1 MRRGHR
7 LGGEA
12 YNQGNMFRRSKPYNR
27 AASMAAAQKAVAKG
41 RLKRAIAEYSRILE
55 HTPEDFEVRG
65 KLAPLQAKRKMLDA
79 ALSNFN
85 AAARGYELDGFV
97 EKALSVYRQAA
108 RSLPDRPRLW
118 EMLADLHLKRHHQA
132 DALAALCEGA
142 SHFRS
147 RSTGIRLL
155 EKAHRIDP
163 EDSDTTLELSR
174 RLAKAGR
181 RSEAVALLDRFAR
194 GQRGLPL
201 RRARFLL
208 FRLRPTPPRAWHWL
222 QAAFEARGSK

>member
-1 MRRGHR
+1 
-7 LGGEA
+7 
-12 YNQGNMFRRSKPYNR
+12 
-27 AASMAAAQKAVAKG
+27 MAAAQKAVAKG

-55 HTPEDFEVRG
+55 HAPGDFEVRG
-65 KLAPLQAKRKMLDA
+65 KLAPLQAKCMMLNA
-79 ALSNFN
+79 AWSNFN
-85 AAARGYELDGFV
+85 AAARGYEQDGFV

-108 RSLPDRPRLW
+108 HSFPDRPGPW
-118 EMLADLHLKRHHQA
+118 EMLADLHLQMHHQA
-132 DALAALCEGA
+132 DALAALREGA

-147 RSTGIRLL
+147 RSTRSTGVRLL

-181 RSEAVALLDRFAR
+181 RREAVALLERFAR
-194 GQRGLPL
+194 RQEGIPL

-208 FRLRPTPPRAWHWL
+208 FRLRPTPVRAWHWL
-222 QAAFEARGSK
+222 RAAREASGST